1 MLALIVD
8 RVIQA
13 ALALLLLSLAVFLLT
28 RATGNPLDLLLGQN
42 ASQEDS
48 ARLEKDLGLDRPL
61 YVQYGAYLGKVLQ
74 GDLGRSVRSGDSVS
88 QLIRERAAASAW
100 LAATATIFAFAL
112 GVPLGVL
119 AAVERGRPLDATIT
133 AASVLFQAVPSFWL
147 GIVFIDVFAVRINLF
162 PAGEF
167 DGWKSIVLPAL
178 TLALFG
184 LGGVVRLVR
193 TSMLDV
199 LDSEFVKLARAKGV
213 PERDV
218 VMKHALRNALLPVVT
233 YIGIYFSILL
243 TLDAVVEV
251 VFNWPGIGRMMFD
264 AIVFRDF
271 PLAQG
276 MVLFAAA
283 ATIVVNLVVD
293 IAYAYLDP
301 RIRYAQ

>member
-1 MLALIVD
+1 MLSLVID
-8 RVIQA
+8 RLIQA
-13 ALALLLLSLAVFLLT
+13 IVALLLLSLAVFLLT

-42 ASQEDS
+42 ATQEDY
-48 ARLEKDLGLDRPL
+48 ARLEAELGLDRPL
-61 YVQYGAYLGKVLQ
+61 YVQYGVYLGKLLQ
-74 GDLGRSVRSGDSVS
+74 GDLGKSVRSGDSVGA
-88 QLIRERAAASAW
+88 LIKERALASAY
-100 LAATATIFAFAL
+100 LAVAATLFAFTL

-119 AAVERGRPLDATIT
+119 AAVYRARPLDAAIT
-133 AASVLFQAVPSFWL
+133 TGAVLFQAVPSFWL
-147 GIVFIDVFAVRINLF
+147 GIVLINIFAVQLDVL
-162 PAGEF
+162 PAGEME
-167 DGWKSIVLPAL
+167 GPTSVILPAL
-178 TLALFG
+178 TLGLFG

-193 TSMLDV
+193 TSMLEV

-233 YIGIYFSILL
+233 YVGIYFAILL

-283 ATIVVNLVVD
+283 ITIVINFVVD
-293 IAYAYLDP
+293 VAYAWLDP
-301 RIRYAQ
+301 RIRYAK

>member
-42 ASQEDS
+42 ASQEDY

-100 LAATATIFAFAL
+100 LAATATIFAFAF

>member
-1 MLALIVD
+1 MLSLVID
-8 RVIQA
+8 RLIQA
-13 ALALLLLSLAVFLLT
+13 IVALLLLSLAVFLLT

-42 ASQEDS
+42 ATQEDY
-48 ARLEKDLGLDRPL
+48 ARLEAELGLDRPL
-61 YVQYGAYLGKVLQ
+61 HVQYGAYVGKLLQ
-74 GDLGRSVRSGDSVS
+74 GDLGKSVRSGDAVGA
-88 QLIRERAAASAW
+88 LIKERALASAY
-100 LAATATIFAFAL
+100 LAIAATLFAFAL

-119 AAVERGRPLDATIT
+119 AAVYRARPLDAAIT
-133 AASVLFQAVPSFWL
+133 TGAVLFQAVPSFWL
-147 GIVFIDVFAVRINLF
+147 GIVLINIFAVQLDML
-162 PAGEF
+162 PAGEME
-167 DGWKSIVLPAL
+167 GPTSVILPAL
-178 TLALFG
+178 TLGLFG

-193 TSMLDV
+193 TSMLEV

-213 PERDV
+213 SERDV

-233 YIGIYFSILL
+233 YVGIYFAILL

-283 ATIVVNLVVD
+283 ITIVINFVVD
-293 IAYAYLDP
+293 VAYAYLDP
-301 RIRYAQ
+301 RIRYAK